1 MVGAPEATFVSG
13 KQGVLEPVGLGN
25 NKFEIR
31 NPKSET
37 MTKIQN
43 PNAQNDEQHKVL
55 NFCHLNFE
63 FVSSFD
69 IRVSDLLTT
78 PPRTRLIIL
87 IGRSGAYHESRSY
100 RV

>member
-1 MVGAPEATFVSG
+1 
-13 KQGVLEPVGLGN
+13 
-25 NKFEIR
+25 
-31 NPKSET
+31 

-43 PNAQNDEQHKVL
+43 PNAQNDEQYKVL

-69 IRVSDLLTT
+69 IRVSDLPTA
-78 PPRTRLIIL
+78 PQRTRLIVL
-87 IGRSGAYHESRSY
+87 IGRSGACHESCCY